1 MKQLLI
7 SSAIVCLL
15 MLTACDGKKVNNGSI
30 DTDSIAAGT
39 TDSTS
44 MTATPAAD
52 LHTEEA
58 IKAQITAYYN
68 ELNNVNDG
76 EINMT
81 QLDSIACT
89 KSLLALMEQ
98 VEEKNMKAIAQ
109 GSDAYFEDEGYRW
122 FQGLGTPI
130 KVQFDNITDPT
141 QDYVEAFLTLSW
153 NGQKGQVRL
162 RLTVEDGQWKIND
175 FADYDTDGVGFR
187 RDMEFFLGID
197 NGDAAG

>member
-76 EINMT
+76 EMNMT
-81 QLDSIACT
+81 LLDSIACT

-153 NGQKGQVRL
+153 NGQDAQVRL

>member
-76 EINMT
+76 VMNMT
-81 QLDSIACT
+81 LLDSIACT

-175 FADYDTDGVGFR
+175 FADYDLDGVGFR
-187 RDMEFFLGID
+187 RDMESFLGINLD
-197 NGDAAG
+197 DPAG

>member
-89 KSLLALMEQ
+89 KSLLALMQQ

-153 NGQKGQVRL
+153 NGQDAQVRL
-162 RLTVEDGQWKIND
+162 RLTVEDRQWKIND

>member
-7 SSAIVCLL
+7 SSAIACLL

-76 EINMT
+76 EMNMT
-81 QLDSIACT
+81 LLDSIACT

-175 FADYDTDGVGFR
+175 FADYDLDGVGFR

>member
-153 NGQKGQVRL
+153 NGQDAQVRL
-162 RLTVEDGQWKIND
+162 RLTVEDRQWKIND

>member
-7 SSAIVCLL
+7 SSAIACLL

-30 DTDSIAAGT
+30 DADSIAAGT

-76 EINMT
+76 VMNMT
-81 QLDSIACT
+81 LLDSIACT

-153 NGQKGQVRL
+153 NGQDAQVRL

>member
-58 IKAQITAYYN
+58 TKAQIAAYYN

-76 EINMT
+76 VMNMT
-81 QLDSIACT
+81 LLDSIACT

-153 NGQKGQVRL
+153 NGQDAQVRL
-162 RLTVEDGQWKIND
+162 RLTVEDRQWKIND

>member
-153 NGQKGQVRL
+153 NGQDAQVRL